1 LLPVGH
7 GGVAFRLRGVTRQGR
22 VHGRRRGRV
31 PLNEPETERIVR
43 NRGKSKTNHK
53 ESWRSLP
60 PTCAGAAPFCLFG
73 GASPVAA
80 TRHWFLELRWWRKRQ
95 AWIGKGLKAK
105 GSMKS

>member
-1 LLPVGH
+1 
-7 GGVAFRLRGVTRQGR
+7 
-22 VHGRRRGRV
+22 
-31 PLNEPETERIVR
+31 LNEPETEGIVR

-60 PTCAGAAPFCLFG
+60 PTCAGAAPFRFVG
-73 GASPVAA
+73 GAAPVAA
-80 TRHWFLELRWWRKRQ
+80 TRHWFLELRWWWNRK